1 MDGLR
6 VLDALTRTLDE
17 GAPLVTPPLCVAT
30 RYRSSSCRRCLDVCP
45 AASIATAPWLRVD
58 GDGCLKCGACAAV
71 CRTGALDVSP
81 LRASLRRRFTEAGR
95 AGAAIVIACQ
105 RAALAGDAVAPRV
118 TIPCLAALA
127 AGDLVAARRLG
138 IDSVS
143 LVHGDCAACELER
156 AAVNGLAGLRATTAA
171 LTRAGAVLQTSEDC
185 TGSRAEACEP
195 RPVSLSRRGLFA
207 ALAGGVGS
215 ALGEPGTDVQLRVEE
230 LHARYAPPRAFEA
243 LLADLGQLSALH
255 PGLLSAPVAGLPL
268 AAVRIAAQCD
278 GCGLCVLYC
287 PHAAIEIQ
295 DRQAVVQAG
304 RCTACALCAEVCPKE
319 VVTLEPKGA
328 ASV

>member
-6 VLDALTRTLDE
+6 VLDALTRTMDE

-45 AASIATAPWLRVD
+45 AASITTAPWLHID
-58 GDGCLKCGACAAV
+58 AESCLKCAACAAV
-71 CRTGALDVSP
+71 CRTGALDVTP
-81 LRASLRRRFTEAGR
+81 LRASLRRRFAEVR
-95 AGAAIVIACQ
+95 HAGAAIVIACQ
-105 RAALAGDAVAPRV
+105 RAALPDDAGVLRV

-143 LVHGDCAACELER
+143 LVHGDCSACHCER
-156 AAVNGLAGLRATTAA
+156 AVSRALADLRATAAA
-171 LTRAGAVLQTSEDC
+171 LTRAGAVLQMSED
-185 TGSRAEACEP
+185 GVPSRADECEP

-215 ALGEPGTDVQLRVEE
+215 ALGEPGADAQPRVEE

-243 LLADLGQLSALH
+243 LLADLGQLGALH
-255 PGLLSAPVAGLPL
+255 PGLLTGPVAELPVE
-268 AAVRIAAQCD
+268 AVRIAAQCD
-278 GCGLCVLYC
+278 GCGLCALYC

-295 DRQAVVQAG
+295 EGRAVVEVH
-304 RCTACALCAEVCPKE
+304 RCTACALCTEVCPKE
-319 VVTLEPKGA
+319 VVTLEPKGV

>member
-1 MDGLR
+1 M
-6 VLDALTRTLDE
+6 LDALTRTLDE

-30 RYRSSSCRRCLDVCP
+30 RYRASSCRRCLDVCP
-45 AASIATAPWLRVD
+45 AASITTAPWLRVD
-58 GDGCLKCGACAAV
+58 GDSCLNCGACAAV
-71 CRTGALDVSP
+71 CRTGALDASP
-81 LRASLRRRFTEAGR
+81 LRASLRRRFAEAGQ
-95 AGAAIVIACQ
+95 AGAAVVIACR
-105 RAALAGDAVAPRV
+105 RATLPDDTETSRV

-143 LVHGDCAACELER
+143 LVHGDCAACELGH
-156 AAVNGLAGLRATTAA
+156 AVSDALADLRATAAA
-171 LTRAGAVLQTSEDC
+171 LTRAGAVLQTSEDGVP
-185 TGSRAEACEP
+185 TRAQECEP

-215 ALGEPGTDVQLRVEE
+215 ALGEPGTDVPLHVEE

-243 LLADLGQLSALH
+243 LLADLDRLSALY
-255 PGLLSAPVAGLPL
+255 PGLLTAPVAELPV

-295 DRQAVVQAG
+295 DGRAVVEAH

-319 VVTLEPKGA
+319 VVTLGPKGA